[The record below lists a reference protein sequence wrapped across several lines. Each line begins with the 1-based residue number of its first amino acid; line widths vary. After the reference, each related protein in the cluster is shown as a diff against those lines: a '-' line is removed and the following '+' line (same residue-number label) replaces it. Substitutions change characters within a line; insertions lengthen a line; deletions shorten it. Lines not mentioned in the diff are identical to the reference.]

1 MALYP
6 RTKKSLKCPAKA
18 LSRIQNEP
26 ILFTESFQIIE
37 LFLQL
42 RVLHASSMKLYFQ
55 FVFELNVECACSLT
69 LWSLWQEN
77 YSNQHQCSV
86 GVTKNGNLVIKKKEF
101 VIGFYFVLAI
111 WNWTWMCV
119 FFSILWNLTT
129 YSSGSKIWSYE
140 LQKIF
145 QFSHYVNVCHSTA
158 LSKVCFLIMWY
169 MYKLTETHCVTDS
182 FSHILTV
189 VSP

>member
-1 MALYP
+1 MLPEERRPFNYIQIIILISFLFSLRYCSFPWSFHIVQTFTLLWEHSIYFSSVLHFLFYWTAFTVALYP

-77 YSNQHQCSV
+77 YSNQHQRSV
-86 GVTKNGNLVIKKKEF
+86 GVTKNGNLVIKKKNLWSAFTLYWPFE
-101 VIGFYFVLAI
+101 IGLG
-111 WNWTWMCV
+111 CV
-119 FFSILWNLTT
+119 CFSP
-129 YSSGSKIWSYE
+129 SYE
-140 LQKIF
+140 I
-145 QFSHYVNVCHSTA
+145 
-158 LSKVCFLIMWY
+158 
-169 MYKLTETHCVTDS
+169 
-182 FSHILTV
+182 
-189 VSP
+189 

>member
-42 RVLHASSMKLYFQ
+42 RVLHASSMKLYSQ

-77 YSNQHQCSV
+77 YSNQHQRSV
-86 GVTKNGNLVIKKKEF
+86 GVTKNGNLVKKKRICDRLLLC
-101 VIGFYFVLAI
+101 IGRLKLDFDV
-111 WNWTWMCV
+111 CV
-119 FFSILWNLTT
+119 FLHPVKSNH
-129 YSSGSKIWSYE
+129 
-140 LQKIF
+140 LQ
-145 QFSHYVNVCHSTA
+145 
-158 LSKVCFLIMWY
+158 
-169 MYKLTETHCVTDS
+169 
-182 FSHILTV
+182 
-189 VSP
+189 